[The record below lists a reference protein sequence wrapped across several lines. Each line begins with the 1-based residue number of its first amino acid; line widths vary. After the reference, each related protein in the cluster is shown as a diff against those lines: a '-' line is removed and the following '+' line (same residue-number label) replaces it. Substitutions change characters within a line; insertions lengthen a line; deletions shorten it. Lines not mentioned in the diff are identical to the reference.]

1 MPIGSKEIFSFDKG
15 ERVVNA
21 EKARKIVEQ
30 GKIEGYPTPI
40 ADGYLAALEGPEVK
54 ALVQTVELFA
64 VAPTKLQVSE
74 EVKQIAKNAYSAFT
88 KAVKP

>member
-1 MPIGSKEIFSFDKG
+1 M
-15 ERVVNA
+15 NA
-21 EKARKIVEQ
+21 EKARRITDPNGTFSNDDPMRLRAE
-30 GKIEGYPTPI
+30 
-40 ADGYLAALEGPEVK
+40 GYLAALAGPEVK

-74 EVKQIAKNAYSAFT
+74 EVKQIAKDAYSAFT